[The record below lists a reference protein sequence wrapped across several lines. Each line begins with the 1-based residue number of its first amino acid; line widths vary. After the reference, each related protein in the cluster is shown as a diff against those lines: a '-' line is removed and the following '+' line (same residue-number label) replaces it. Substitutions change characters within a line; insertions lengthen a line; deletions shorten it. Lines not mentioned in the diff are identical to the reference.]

1 MSENH
6 TVFLTVSVEQ
16 LSHQDHI

>member
-1 MSENH
+1 MSGNH